1 MGMATMADHGPAAM
15 ELVEV
20 KAEDIMPERVS
31 FYDSF
36 LKGSTWAIGATILV
50 LLLMWIFLV

>member
-1 MGMATMADHGPAAM
+1 MAEHGPSTM
-15 ELVEV
+15 ELVTV
-20 KAEDIMPERVS
+20 TSEDIMPERIA

-36 LKGSTWAIGATILV
+36 LTGTTWAAGATILV